1 MAFKDLLQT
10 VATQGEPTTVSAID
24 TSVAFATAIGAKI
37 SAIAFEIKFQM
48 PWSPFYK
55 AFPEIPALATGEEKK
70 SHENAESLLA
80 AFKDS
85 ANKARVFQ
93 ETLVEHCQ
101 ISEVPET
108 LVGHARLRDLTIV
121 PVPEGDQLQHWYAE
135 SVIFGSGRP
144 VLILPHVNKRSA
156 GFDLG
161 RVVVAWDFSQPAA
174 RAVADALPILE
185 KAKRVE
191 LVTVTNEKVL
201 PSKRSA
207 ADLAKNLAY
216 HGVDVT
222 IETVDALEEEIGDVL
237 NSYLDIHKI
246 DLLVMG
252 AYGHSRV
259 REFILGGATK
269 SMLSRPPIPILLSH

>member
-1 MAFKDLLQT
+1 MAFKDLLLT
-10 VATQGEPTTVSAID
+10 VATHGEPTTVSAID

-70 SHENAESLLA
+70 SRENAESLLA

-85 ANKARVFQ
+85 ANKAGVFQ
-93 ETLVEHCQ
+93 ETVVEHCQ

-144 VLILPHVNKRSA
+144 ALILLHASKKSV
-156 GFDLG
+156 GFELG

-216 HGVDVT
+216 HGVDVS

-237 NSYLDIHKI
+237 ESYLDIHKI

>member
-1 MAFKDLLQT
+1 M
-10 VATQGEPTTVSAID
+10 
-24 TSVAFATAIGAKI
+24 
-37 SAIAFEIKFQM
+37 
-48 PWSPFYK
+48 
-55 AFPEIPALATGEEKK
+55 
-70 SHENAESLLA
+70 
-80 AFKDS
+80 
-85 ANKARVFQ
+85 
-93 ETLVEHCQ
+93 
-101 ISEVPET
+101 
-108 LVGHARLRDLTIV
+108 
-121 PVPEGDQLQHWYAE
+121 
-135 SVIFGSGRP
+135 
-144 VLILPHVNKRSA
+144 
-156 GFDLG
+156 
-161 RVVVAWDFSQPAA
+161 VVAWDFSQPAA

-191 LVTVTNEKVL
+191 LLTVTNEKVL

-237 NSYLDIHKI
+237 ESYADIHKT

>member
-1 MAFKDLLQT
+1 M
-10 VATQGEPTTVSAID
+10 
-24 TSVAFATAIGAKI
+24 
-37 SAIAFEIKFQM
+37 
-48 PWSPFYK
+48 
-55 AFPEIPALATGEEKK
+55 
-70 SHENAESLLA
+70 
-80 AFKDS
+80 
-85 ANKARVFQ
+85 
-93 ETLVEHCQ
+93 
-101 ISEVPET
+101 
-108 LVGHARLRDLTIV
+108 
-121 PVPEGDQLQHWYAE
+121 
-135 SVIFGSGRP
+135 
-144 VLILPHVNKRSA
+144 
-156 GFDLG
+156 
-161 RVVVAWDFSQPAA
+161 VVAWDFSQPAA

-191 LVTVTNEKVL
+191 LLTVTNEKVL
-201 PSKRSA
+201 PSKRSP

-237 NSYLDIHKI
+237 ESYADIHKT